1 MVPVPNT
8 FDNIL
13 IGLVVLTW
21 LIWRQLQARR
31 ADRPPV
37 VLLVISALGAASLGF
52 AIATTTP
59 TSAAILLLAT
69 SFVAAGG
76 FGVARG
82 YTMRIWRTD
91 GTLWRQGNWLTAA
104 LWLISFGIH
113 LGLDFAV
120 DAVNSTR
127 GLGSAS
133 ILLYLAVSLAA
144 QRLTV
149 RSRSHEALRK
159 PSNAA

>member
-1 MVPVPNT
+1 MPNT

-13 IGLVVLTW
+13 IGLVVLAW
-21 LIWRQLQARR
+21 LMWRQLQVRR

-37 VLLVISALGAASLGF
+37 VLLVISVLGVASLGF
-52 AIATTTP
+52 ALAKTTP
-59 TSAAILLLAT
+59 TTAAILLLAF
-69 SFVAAGG
+69 SFVLAAG
-76 FGVARG
+76 FGVLRA
-82 YTMRIWRTD
+82 YTMRLWRTD
-91 GTLWRQGNWLTAA
+91 GTLWRQGNWRTAA

-120 DAVNSTR
+120 DAVNPVH
-127 GLGSAS
+127 GLGGAS
-133 ILLYLAVSLAA
+133 ILLYLAVSLVA

-149 RSRSHEALRK
+149 HSRAHDARRS

>member
-1 MVPVPNT
+1 MPNT

-13 IGLVVLTW
+13 LGLVVLTW
-21 LIWRQLQARR
+21 LMWRQLQARR
-31 ADRPPV
+31 ADRPPA

-52 AIATTTP
+52 AIAKTTP
-59 TSAAILLLAT
+59 TSAAILLLTA
-69 SFVAAGG
+69 SFVVAGG

-82 YTMRIWRTD
+82 YTMRFWRTD
-91 GTLWRQGNWLTAA
+91 GTLWRQGNWLTAV
-104 LWLISFGIH
+104 LWLVSFGIH

-120 DAVNSTR
+120 DAVNSVR
-127 GLGSAS
+127 GLGGAS

-149 RSRSHEALRK
+149 RFRSHDALRR
-159 PSNAA
+159 SSSAA

>member
-1 MVPVPNT
+1 MASVPNT

-21 LIWRQLQARR
+21 LMWRQLQPRR

-37 VLLVISALGAASLGF
+37 VLIVISALGTASLGF
-52 AIATTTP
+52 AVAKTTP
-59 TSAAILLLAT
+59 TSAAILLLTA
-69 SFVAAGG
+69 SFVIAGG

-82 YTMRIWRTD
+82 YTMRTWRAD
-91 GTLWRQGNWLTAA
+91 GIRWRQGNWLTTV

-127 GLGSAS
+127 GLGGAS
-133 ILLYLAVSLAA
+133 ILLYLAVSLVA
-144 QRLTV
+144 QRITV
-149 RSRSHEALRK
+149 RHRSQDALRK